1 MVSGCFNGTLCVWN
15 GDSLSQ
21 TNINAHPSSIITDI
35 NFCGH
40 SSNIISLGTD
50 KRLCIWTYSSLQLLY
65 ELNEITSNYF
75 TIHRTNYLFYTQL
88 NSLFIYDTLNQTKI
102 STRQFLIPF
111 LNDIN
116 KDENEMNIEKI
127 LYTSQTE
134 TLILQNSDV
143 IYGMHLPQRFFL
155 VR

>member
-1 MVSGCFNGTLCVWN
+1 MVSGCFNGTLCIWN
-15 GDSLSQ
+15 GDGLIQS
-21 TNINAHPSSIITDI
+21 NVNAHPSSIIIDI

-40 SSNIISLGTD
+40 SSNIISLGSD

-65 ELNEITSNYF
+65 ELNEITSNCF
-75 TIHRTNYLFYTQL
+75 TIHRANYLFYTQL

-102 STRQFLIPF
+102 PTKQFRIPF

-116 KDENEMNIEKI
+116 KDENQMNIDK
-127 LYTSQTE
+127 LFYLSQTE
-134 TLILQNSDV
+134 TLILQNSDI
-143 IYGMHLPQRFFL
+143 IYAMHLPQRVFL

>member
-1 MVSGCFNGTLCVWN
+1 LVSGCFNGTLCVWN

-50 KRLCIWTYSSLQLLY
+50 KRLCILTYSSLQLIY
-65 ELNEITSNYF
+65 ELNEITSNNF
-75 TIHRTNYLFYTQL
+75 IIHRTNYLFYTKL
-88 NSLFIYDTLNQTKI
+88 NCLFIYDTLNQTKI
-102 STRQFLIPF
+102 STRQFLISF

-116 KDENEMNIEKI
+116 KDENDMNIDKLI
-127 LYTSQTE
+127 YSSQTE
-134 TLILQNSDV
+134 TLILQNSDI
-143 IYGMHLPQRFFL
+143 IYAMHLPQRFFL